1 MPLQTTQQALKAK
14 SKQAPGNVLTT
25 GAKIRSDASM
35 RPWGPQTAGDV
46 ADAIHGLQDQI
57 NKLNAL
63 ISATPPPLLTFS
75 VVDAIG
81 TLIGWIGD
89 QVTATAEY
97 IGAWFKT
104 LYIGGTSPADAKII
118 ADASGNVTINGATIT
133 LNSGGVTTSISNVG
147 SFWGVLSLKS
157 TRNSNGRYS
166 AVNPEGFYIADSAD
180 NPYAF
185 MRQEGATPAG
195 RVYLSDVAGLRTAN
209 LYGNTGTAAY
219 LDLSD
224 FLSANQVRVSTLVP
238 LQVNG
243 VSAIDISRNA
253 ALVNIAM
260 SGTFTGT
267 HAQNVGTGDSP
278 TFSDV
283 TTSAGSVNT
292 LLASLQTH
300 INTLSSG
307 KANHG
312 GALTGTVT
320 TGAGAGGAVTGT
332 VT

>member
-1 MPLQTTQQALKAK
+1 MPLQTTQQALNAK

-118 ADASGNVTINGATIT
+118 ADASGNVTINGASIT
-133 LNSGGVTTSISNVG
+133 LNSGGVTTTLNNTAG
-147 SFWGVLSLKS
+147 PYGTQSLKS
-157 TRNSNGRYS
+157 LDNAT
-166 AVNPEGFYIADSAD
+166 GFYTAVTPFNTSLITSAGQFL
-180 NPYAF
+180 A
-185 MRQEGATPAG
+185 QL
-195 RVYLSDVAGLRTAN
+195 LST
-209 LYGNTGTAAY
+209 GNTGASAGLLSLTNVAGTKTILLTASTPRLVIVGAGTTSV
-219 LDLSD
+219 SD
-224 FLSANQVRVSTLVP
+224 V
-238 LQVNG
+238 
-243 VSAIDISRNA
+243 DISTGDLA
-253 ALVNIAM
+253 I
-260 SGTFTGT
+260 SGNFTGT

-292 LLASLQTH
+292 LLASLQTQ